1 MRFRRARPARAS
13 WNLFKTVG
21 QIIVF
26 WGFFLF
32 VLPPWI
38 AEAGRRAGV
47 PEFPSTVGALIAVVI
62 FSVAS
67 MLGLASAYTMAVL
80 GQGTPL
86 PIDSPR
92 TLVVSGPYAY
102 LRNPMATA
110 GMLQGAAV
118 ALWHGSVIVFLYVVA
133 GGLIWHLIARPLEE
147 ADLVRMFGGDFVA
160 YRDRV
165 PLWITRRPV
174 PPE

>member
-21 QIIVF
+21 QIIAF
-26 WGFFLF
+26 WGLFLF
-32 VLPPWI
+32 VLPPLV
-38 AEAGRRAGV
+38 AEAGRRVGV
-47 PEFPSTVGALIAVVI
+47 PEFPSTAGALAAVII
-62 FSVAS
+62 FSAAS
-67 MLGLASAYTMAVL
+67 MLGLASAYTMAVK

-92 TLVVSGPYAY
+92 SLVVSGPYAY
-102 LRNPMATA
+102 LRNPMAAA

-118 ALWHGSVIVFLYVVA
+118 ALWHGSVAVFLYVVA
-133 GGLIWHLIARPLEE
+133 GGLIWHVIARPIEE
-147 ADLVRMFGGDFVA
+147 ADLVRMFGGEFVA

-165 PLWITRRPV
+165 PLWLPRRPK
-174 PPE
+174 